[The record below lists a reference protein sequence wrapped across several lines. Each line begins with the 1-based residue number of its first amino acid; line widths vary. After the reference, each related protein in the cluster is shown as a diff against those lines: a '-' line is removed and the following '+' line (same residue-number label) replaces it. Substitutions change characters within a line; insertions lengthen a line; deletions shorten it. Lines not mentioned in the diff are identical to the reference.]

1 MTSHEHLCAIVIDEM
16 ALKRSL
22 QYDPI
27 NDEVEGLEDYGRL
40 GRTKLSAHNALVIMV
55 RGTVG
60 KWKQPLAY
68 FLSKGPTK
76 ASLLQTIVEDA
87 VKEVLLLGLVPKVII
102 WDQGSNN
109 RAVVQKLGVTCDKP
123 YATFGVTKVFMMFD
137 PPHLM
142 KSIRNNLK
150 RHGFT
155 KDGADVSW

>member
-1 MTSHEHLCAIVIDEM
+1 MSKVTEKGSLPEFPAGCTKSIDEM

-40 GRTKLSAHNALVIMV
+40 DCTKLSADYALVIMV
-55 RGTVG
+55 RGIVG
-60 KWKQPLAY
+60 KWKQPIAY

-76 ASLLQTIVEDA
+76 VSLLQTIVEDA
-87 VKEVLLLGLVPKVII
+87 VKEVLLLGLVPNVRI

-123 YATFGVTKVFMMFD
+123 ML
-137 PPHLM
+137 P
-142 KSIRNNLK
+142 
-150 RHGFT
+150 
-155 KDGADVSW
+155 